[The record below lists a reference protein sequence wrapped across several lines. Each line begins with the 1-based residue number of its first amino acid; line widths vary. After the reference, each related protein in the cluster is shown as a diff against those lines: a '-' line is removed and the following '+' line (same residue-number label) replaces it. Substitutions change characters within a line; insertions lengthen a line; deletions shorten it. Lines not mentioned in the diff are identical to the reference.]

1 MPKSST
7 NMFRLLAKPLRKA
20 IGERG
25 FSIPTE
31 IQAQAIP
38 LILEGKNVLV
48 IAPTATGKTESA
60 ILPILSRFITSREGK
75 RGIKILYITPLR
87 ALNRDLLDRLEWWC
101 SRLDVTVSVR
111 HGDTETRERGRQAQN
126 PPDMMITTPET
137 LQAILPGRLMK
148 RHLGEVQFVVIDEI
162 HELAEDKRGSQ
173 LSLALE
179 RLRWITAKDFQM
191 VGLSATIGTPEV
203 VAKFLVGPNR
213 GAEIVRVPFGRKTKL
228 EIILPSPTARDVELS
243 RRLYTHPE
251 VASRLRQMRR
261 LIRGHRSVLLF
272 TNTRAVA
279 EVLASRFKVW
289 DLNFP
294 VSIHHGSL
302 AKPSRLVAEKG
313 LKEGKLK
320 GLVCTSS
327 LELGL
332 DIGRIDLVIQYM
344 SPRQVTRLIQR
355 VGRSGHSVG
364 RVANGVIVALDSDD
378 ALEAVVIARRASQED
393 LEPVAVPEKPFDVL
407 CHQLVGLLIQRSRWS
422 FDELLSM
429 FRNTYSYRDLSEQD
443 LVSVLT
449 YMHGRYPRLTWASF
463 EDRIILR
470 PRRLKAIYQYY
481 FGKLSMIPDE
491 KQYLI
496 IDQTKDAPVGVLDEA
511 FVAEYGSPGTKFI
524 VRGSA
529 WRMSSIRGDKI
540 FVRPT
545 SDPTGAIPS
554 WVGEEIPV
562 PYEVAREVGSI
573 RGYAAKKYL
582 QLRNERKVTEELA
595 EKYPAKPETLRK
607 ALSETFEQAES
618 GIPIPTDQSIVVED
632 WEDYVVLT
640 AHFGTL
646 VNRTL
651 ARIMGHILSE
661 ETGQTVGIQQDAYR
675 IVIHTR
681 GSVRSHEIVNLM
693 RKLSEKN
700 TDRVI
705 REASVKTGLFKR
717 RMVHVARRFGAI
729 SRWIDISRVALSQLM
744 KSFEGSVVFDEAIKE
759 TMEKDLDI
767 ENTKQVIRQIENSQ
781 ISVIGLAQTTEATPI
796 ARIGLERISQKTD
809 LIPPDKMKRILLQ
822 STRARILSEARTLVC
837 TSCWK
842 YVEMITI
849 KWVNEKTQC
858 PKCGSRLI
866 GILDCSKEDFAK
878 ILDKKGKAL
887 AESEKILLEEAK
899 ESATLYQMY
908 GVAAA
913 HVFAGR
919 RIRVDDARDVLRK
932 QNKVS
937 DRLYEL
943 IMEAERSAMR
953 RRFMQ

>member
-1 MPKSST
+1 VPKLSS
-7 NMFRLLAKPLRKA
+7 NMFTLLAKPIRKA
-20 IGERG
+20 IADHG

-31 IQAQAIP
+31 IQARAIP
-38 LILEGKNVLV
+38 LILQGKNVLV

-60 ILPILSRFITSREGK
+60 ILPVLSKFITTREGA

-87 ALNRDLLDRLEWWC
+87 ALNRDLLGRLEWWC
-101 SRLDVTVSVR
+101 ERLDVTVSVR
-111 HGDTETRERGRQAQN
+111 HGDTELSERGRQAQN
-126 PPDMMITTPET
+126 PPDMLITTPET

-148 RHLGEVQFVVIDEI
+148 RHLREVRFVIIDEI

-179 RLRWITAKDFQM
+179 RLRWITMKDFQL

-203 VAKFLVGPNR
+203 VAKFLVGANR
-213 GAEIVRVPFGRKTKL
+213 EVEIVRIPLARETRL
-228 EIILPSPTARDVELS
+228 EIILPHPTARDVELS
-243 RRLYTHPE
+243 KRIYTHPE
-251 VASRLRQMRR
+251 VAARLRQMRS
-261 LIRGHRSVLLF
+261 LIRRHRSVLLF

-289 DLNFP
+289 DVNFP

-302 AKPSRLVAEKG
+302 AKPSRLIAEKG
-313 LKEGKLK
+313 LKEGQLK

-355 VGRSGHSVG
+355 VGRSGHRVG

-378 ALEAVVIARRASQED
+378 ALEAIVIARRASRED
-393 LEPVAVPEKPFDVL
+393 LEPVHVPEQPYDVL
-407 CHQLVGLLIQRSRWS
+407 CHQIVGLLTQRGRWT
-422 FDELLSM
+422 FDEFLSM
-429 FRNTYSYRDLSEQD
+429 FRETYAYRNLSEQD

-449 YMHGRYPRLTWASF
+449 YMHSRYPRLLWASF

-491 KQYLI
+491 KQYLV

-511 FVAEYGSPGTKFI
+511 FVAEYSSPGTKFI

-540 FVRPT
+540 LVSPT

-554 WVGEEIPV
+554 WIGEEIPV
-562 PYEVAREVGSI
+562 PFEVAREVGSI
-573 RGYAAKKYL
+573 RGFAAENY
-582 QLRNERKVTEELA
+582 RMSGSERKVSEKLATE
-595 EKYPAKPETLRK
+595 YPAKPETLRR
-607 ALSETFEQAES
+607 ALSETFEQVDEQ
-618 GIPIPTDQSIVVED
+618 IPVPTDKTVLVED

-651 ARIMGHILSE
+651 ARIIGHILSE
-661 ETGQTVGIQQDAYR
+661 ETGQTVGVQQDAYR
-675 IVIHTR
+675 IVIRTD
-681 GSVRSHEIVNLM
+681 GSSQSRKIVDII
-693 RKLSEKN
+693 RKLPERDLDK
-700 TDRVI
+700 VI
-705 REASVKTGLFKR
+705 KEASVKTGLFKR

-729 SRWIDISRVALSQLM
+729 SRWVDISRMALSQLM
-744 KSFEGSVVFDEAIKE
+744 KSFEGSVIFEEAIKE

-767 ENTKQVIRQIENSQ
+767 ENTKRVVGEMGSGH
-781 ISVIGLAQTTEATPI
+781 ISVVALAKTIEASPI
-796 ARIGLERISQKTD
+796 ARIGLEKIGQKTD
-809 LIPPDKMKRILLQ
+809 LIPPSMMRRILLD
-822 STRARILSEARTLVC
+822 STKARILSEARTFVC

-842 YVEMITI
+842 YVEMIRI
-849 KWVNEKTQC
+849 KDVGSSTCC
-858 PKCGSRLI
+858 PECRSKQL
-866 GILDCSKEDFAK
+866 GILTCSKEDLVK
-878 ILDKKGKAL
+878 VLDKKGRAIGRSQR
-887 AESEKILLEEAK
+887 ALLEQAEETAR
-899 ESATLYQMY
+899 LYKKY
-908 GVAAA
+908 GIAAA
-913 HVFAGR
+913 YVLAGR
-919 RIRVDDARDVLRK
+919 RIRTIDAENILHRED
-932 QNKVS
+932 KVS

-943 IMEAERSAMR
+943 IMEAERSSMR
-953 RRFMQ
+953 RRFL